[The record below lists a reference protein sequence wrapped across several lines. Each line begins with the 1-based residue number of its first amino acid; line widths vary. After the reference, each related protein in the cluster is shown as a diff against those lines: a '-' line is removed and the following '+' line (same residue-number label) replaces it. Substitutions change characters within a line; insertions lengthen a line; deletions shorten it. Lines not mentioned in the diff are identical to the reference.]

1 MLDELKK
8 IGLTE
13 NEARVYLALLEL
25 GSETAQEVAKK
36 AGVKRATT
44 YVQLE
49 ALMKM
54 GLVTSFEKNKKT
66 LFRAEDPE
74 HLVKIT
80 EREKKLAHERENAL
94 EEILPE
100 LGKLYLSSG
109 ERPRVRFFEEV
120 EGLKTMQ
127 AEFLKSGA
135 KEVESFSSADDV
147 LKIFPNLAEEY
158 TARKIKRGV
167 KSKIIYTSSRG
178 AFLKPHDEATL
189 REARFVP
196 PDKFPLSCDIA
207 IYGNTVAISVL
218 KNKIFGVVI
227 ENKDIADSMRSFFAL
242 AWESAGKKTRAA
254 P

>member
-8 IGLTE
+8 IGLSE

-25 GSETAQEVAKK
+25 GSETAQEIAKK

-49 ALMKM
+49 ALIKM
-54 GLVTSFEKNKKT
+54 GLVTFFEKLKKT
-66 LFRAEDPE
+66 YFRAEDPE
-74 HLVKIT
+74 HLIKIA
-80 EREKKLAHERENAL
+80 EREKKLAREREGAL
-94 EEILPE
+94 EEILPG

-109 ERPRVRFFEEV
+109 ERPRVRFFDGV

-127 AEFLKSGA
+127 TEFLKSGA

-158 TARKIKRGV
+158 TARKIKKGV

-178 AFLKPHDEATL
+178 AFLKPYDEATL

-196 PDKFPLSCDIA
+196 PEKFPLSCDIA

-242 AWESAGKKTRAA
+242 AWESAEKKFRAA
-254 P
+254 S